1 MKLYS
6 TTKLGGVP
14 FTAIVQCGESTKHFL
29 VGREEGRGGE
39 WTLTSPRPWDVEGEI
54 KQNSPR
60 GEKAH
65 RERTRGKNRRE
76 EQQPKRKRILRE
88 KWDRQKPGETMR
100 RRETG
105 QSKTMGSRER
115 PKRERERKREEARHE
130 LRRQLAHSWKRFS
143 SIPPPR
149 FIPFLLSL

>member
-54 KQNSPR
+54 KQNSRR

-65 RERTRGKNRRE
+65 RERTRWKNRRE
-76 EQQPKRKRILRE
+76 GQQPKRKRILRE

-115 PKRERERKREEARHE
+115 PKREREREKRHGTNSGDS
-130 LRRQLAHSWKRFS
+130 LLTVGSGS
-143 SIPPPR
+143 LPSPPPR